1 LKELTVQN
9 GADWGFGLESRQ
21 LIMLPGPTN
30 IPTRVANAMLRPI
43 INHRGPEFREMHSRI
58 IGNAKYV
65 FGTKND
71 LFVLTSSGTGGV
83 ECAVRNICSPG
94 AKIIVA
100 VNGVFS
106 QRFIEAVNLLGGQG
120 IEVPVEWG
128 NAVTVAQIEEAL
140 KKHSPV
146 TAVAIIY
153 NETSTG
159 VTTPNL
165 KQISELCE
173 KYNTLF
179 LVDAISIQG
188 GVELPV
194 DEWEVDICITGSQ
207 KCLMTPPGLALISVS
222 PKAWEVIKKNPRSYY
237 FDLQLCKQ
245 FWDEKKETPYTPAV
259 ILFYALDEALQ
270 MIREEGLEA
279 RFRRHALCAR
289 AMYAAAE
296 AMNLEGYARK
306 EVRSNVVLA
315 IKYPQGIND
324 KDFRGALNKQYRVV
338 VAGGMGKTHGQLFRV
353 GVMGMVSEFEILA
366 TTAALESVLS
376 DQGHKFKFGDGMTAA
391 REAFATH

>member
-1 LKELTVQN
+1 METK
-9 GADWGFGLESRQ
+9 Q

-30 IPTRVANAMLRPI
+30 VPTRVANAMLRPMI
-43 INHRGPEFREMHSRI
+43 DHRGQEFRELHARI
-58 IGNAKYV
+58 IDNANFV

-71 LFVLTSSGTGGV
+71 LFVLTASGTGGV
-83 ECAVRNICSPG
+83 ECAIRNICSSG
-94 AKIIVA
+94 TKIIVP

-106 QRFIEAVNLLGGQG
+106 QRFLEAVDLLGGKG
-120 IEVPVEWG
+120 IEIPVEWG

-140 KKHSPV
+140 KKNSPV

-165 KQISELCE
+165 QQIGELCR
-173 KYNTLF
+173 KHDALF

-194 DEWEVDICITGSQ
+194 DEWGVDICITGSQ

-222 PKAWEVIKKNPRSYY
+222 EKAWEVIKKTPRSYY

-245 FWDEKKETPYTPAV
+245 FWEEKKETPYTPA
-259 ILFYALDEALQ
+259 INLYYALDEALE
-270 MIREEGLEA
+270 MIRAEGLQS
-279 RFRRHALCAR
+279 RFKRHATCGQ

-296 AMNLEGYARK
+296 AMGLELYARK
-306 EVRSNVVLA
+306 EVRSTTVLA
-315 IKYPQGIND
+315 IKYPKGVED
-324 KDFRGALNKQYRVV
+324 KKFRGALNSKYRVV
-338 VAGGMGKTHGQLFRV
+338 VSGGMGKMHGQLFRI
-353 GVMGMVSEFEILA
+353 GVMGAVSQFEILA
-366 TTAALESVLS
+366 TATAIESVLAE
-376 DQGHKFKFGDGMTAA
+376 QGHKLKLGEGFAAA
-391 REAFATH
+391 REVFAKSN